1 MLIYLLLRI
10 INFAIDAYLAVL
22 FIRMLLDWASILFPR
37 WYPRGFVA
45 ELINAVY
52 MATAPPLRWLR
63 HGCHRIGC
71 QLYGAVLPARRA
83 TSADLTGQRQVK
95 TSQKGLNNRRSA
107 HMRPC
112 YVVRSKMLST

>member
-52 MATAPPLRWLR
+52 MATAPPRRGLRRYIPPIRMGAIGLDVSFMVLYFLLVVLR
-63 HGCHRIGC
+63 
-71 QLYGAVLPARRA
+71 VLI
-83 TSADLTGQRQVK
+83 
-95 TSQKGLNNRRSA
+95 
-107 HMRPC
+107 
-112 YVVRSKMLST
+112 

>member
-45 ELINAVY
+45 KLINAVY
-52 MATAPPLRWLR
+52 MATEPPLRWLR
-63 HGCHRIGC
+63 RYIPPIRMGAIGLDVSFMV
-71 QLYGAVLPARRA
+71 LYFLLVVLRV
-83 TSADLTGQRQVK
+83 LI
-95 TSQKGLNNRRSA
+95 
-107 HMRPC
+107 
-112 YVVRSKMLST
+112 